1 MKHFRTLFTIFIFT
15 LFFGNVFGQSVNE
28 YRQAHRNLLAKQTRV
43 RDKIK
48 VEESH
53 NYAKNL
59 YGDRNSYPTLYSE
72 NWDNEK
78 FNPYNDE
85 QIKPINIDLTGY
97 VNPVKTNVINS
108 HFGYRPRFGRNHYGV
123 DLKASIG
130 DTIYASFD
138 GKVRIAKFN
147 RDGYG
152 FYIMIRHTNGIETL
166 YGHLS
171 KFLVKANQHVKRGE
185 PIALAGNTGRSTGP
199 HLHYEMRYM
208 GRAMNPEKL
217 VDFTTHT
224 VRTTHVQYSESLR
237 DGTGTVKTANNNNNN
252 RQRRRRR

>member
-59 YGDRNSYPTLYSE
+59 YGDRSSYPTLYSE

-85 QIKPINIDLTGY
+85 QIKPINFDLTGY

-152 FYIMIRHTNGIETL
+152 FYIMIRHII
-166 YGHLS
+166 
-171 KFLVKANQHVKRGE
+171 LVKKFSRSVIDNI
-185 PIALAGNTGRSTGP
+185 IASFCAYFS
-199 HLHYEMRYM
+199 
-208 GRAMNPEKL
+208 
-217 VDFTTHT
+217 
-224 VRTTHVQYSESLR
+224 
-237 DGTGTVKTANNNNNN
+237 
-252 RQRRRRR
+252 

>member
-1 MKHFRTLFTIFIFT
+1 MKNFRTFILTIILT
-15 LFFGNVFGQSVNE
+15 LFFGNAFGQSVNE
-28 YRQAHRNLLAKQTRV
+28 YRKTHQNLLAKQTRV
-43 RDKIK
+43 KDKIRL
-48 VEESH
+48 EESYI
-53 NYAKNL
+53 YANSL
-59 YGDRNSYPTLYSE
+59 YGDKSVVVSMYNE
-72 NWDNEK
+72 FWDTDK
-78 FNPYNDE
+78 FNPYEN
-85 QIKPINIDLTGY
+85 QAVQPINIDLRNY
-97 VNPVKTNVINS
+97 VNPVKTTTINS
-108 HFGYRPRFGRNHYGV
+108 HFGYRKQFGRMHYGV

-138 GKVRIAKFN
+138 GKVRLTKFN

-152 FYIMIRHTNGIETL
+152 FYIIIRHTNGIETL

-171 KFLVKANQHVKRGE
+171 RYLVRPNQVVKRGE

-224 VRTTHVQYSESLR
+224 PRMASVQYNEGLR
-237 DGTGTVKTANNNNNN
+237 ETDGSRTLASQTNKGRSRKK
-252 RQRRRRR
+252 R